1 MLLLDPKEARDIE
14 RKEVLSGGLIEW
26 LLGILLYEFDDLLI
40 SIDLRKAR

>member
-1 MLLLDPKEARDIE
+1 MLLLDPNEARDIE
-14 RKEVLSGGLIEW
+14 RKEVRSGGLIEW